1 MYKGEDPNEILERR
15 KPMDDYK
22 PNSNRF
28 KEEQKKNANDIKSDE
43 KRIQKVVTSQ
53 VKTRKKSKFSKFTE
67 EFISEDARNVKSYV
81 FGEVLIP
88 AIKKAISDIVTD
100 GIDII
105 LYGES
110 RKGGRRSTA
119 DRVSYRNYYDD
130 RGTRASR
137 MNERQAIMAGGY
149 SYDDIILATRGEAQ
163 DVLTRM
169 DELIE
174 TYGLVRVA
182 DLYDLVGITG
192 NYTDNKYGWM
202 NIRNA
207 DIVRVRDGYMI
218 KLPRAM
224 PID

>member
-1 MYKGEDPNEILERR
+1 MEE
-15 KPMDDYK
+15 YK
-22 PNSNRF
+22 PNSHRY
-28 KEEQKKNANDIKSDE
+28 KEMQAQKTETNLE
-43 KRIQKVVTSQ
+43 PKRVEKVVAGP
-53 VKTRKKSKFSKFTE
+53 VKTKKKSKLSKFTE
-67 EFISEDARNVKSYV
+67 EFISEDAKNVKSYV

-110 RKGGRRSTA
+110 RRGKGRSTA
-119 DRVSYRNYYDD
+119 DRISYRSYYDD

-137 MNERQAIMAGGY
+137 TIDRRDTVGGY
-149 SYDDIILATRGEAQ
+149 SYDDVILETMGEAK
-163 DVLTRM
+163 DVLARM
-169 DELIE
+169 DELIDA
-174 TYGLVRVA
+174 YQIVRVA

-192 NYTDNKYGWM
+192 RYTDNNYGWT

-207 DIVRVRDGYMI
+207 TIVRVRDGYMI
-218 KLPRAM
+218 KMPRAI

>member
-1 MYKGEDPNEILERR
+1 MEEYKSNSYRSKELQKNDNVKPEDR
-15 KPMDDYK
+15 KI
-22 PNSNRF
+22 
-28 KEEQKKNANDIKSDE
+28 E
-43 KRIQKVVTSQ
+43 KVVTGV
-53 VKTRKKSKFSKFTE
+53 VKTKKKSKISQAMDN
-67 EFISEDARNVKSYV
+67 FISEDAKNVKSYV
-81 FGEVLIP
+81 LGEVLIP

-105 LYGES
+105 LYGET
-110 RKGGRRSTA
+110 RGKNRRSTA
-119 DRVSYRNYYDD
+119 DRVSYRSYYDD
-130 RGTRASR
+130 RGGRNR
-137 MNERQAIMAGGY
+137 MNERQAIMAGSY
-149 SYDDIILATRGEAQ
+149 SYDDIILSTRGEAE
-163 DVLTRM
+163 DVLSRM

-207 DIVRVRDGYMI
+207 EIIRVRDGYMI
-218 KLPRAM
+218 KMPRAV

>member
-1 MYKGEDPNEILERR
+1 
-15 KPMDDYK
+15 MDNYK
-22 PNSNRF
+22 PNSDAL
-28 KEEQKKNANDIKSDE
+28 KEQRTRQRPEEKKVE
-43 KRIQKVVTSQ
+43 KVVTGI
-53 VKTRKKSKFSKFTE
+53 VKTKKKSKINNFMGNI
-67 EFISEDARNVKSYV
+67 ISEDAKSVKSYV

-110 RKGGRRSTA
+110 RGRNKRSTA

-130 RGTRASR
+130 RGTRPR
-137 MNERQAIMAGGY
+137 MNERQAIMAGSY
-149 SYDDIILATRGEAQ
+149 SYDDIILSSRGEAE
-163 DVLTRM
+163 DVLARM
-169 DELIE
+169 DELMD

-192 NYTDNKYGWM
+192 NYTDNKYGWT

-207 DIVRVRDGYMI
+207 DIIRVRDGYMI
-218 KLPRAM
+218 KMPRAV

>member
-1 MYKGEDPNEILERR
+1 
-15 KPMDDYK
+15 MDNYK
-22 PNSNRF
+22 PNSDAL
-28 KEEQKKNANDIKSDE
+28 KEQRTRQRPEEKKVE
-43 KRIQKVVTSQ
+43 KVVTGV
-53 VKTRKKSKFSKFTE
+53 VKTKKKSKINNFMGNI
-67 EFISEDARNVKSYV
+67 ISEDAKSVKSYV

-110 RKGGRRSTA
+110 RGRNKRSTA

-130 RGTRASR
+130 RGTRPR
-137 MNERQAIMAGGY
+137 MNERQAIMAGSY
-149 SYDDIILATRGEAQ
+149 SYDDIILSSRGEAE
-163 DVLTRM
+163 DVLARM
-169 DELIE
+169 DELMD

-192 NYTDNKYGWM
+192 NYTDNKYGWT

-207 DIVRVRDGYMI
+207 DIIRVRDGYMI
-218 KLPRAM
+218 KMPRAV

>member
-1 MYKGEDPNEILERR
+1 
-15 KPMDDYK
+15 MDDYK

-28 KEEQKKNANDIKSDE
+28 KETQKKEESATQE
-43 KRIQKVVTSQ
+43 KKVEKVVTGV
-53 VKTRKKSKFSKFTE
+53 VKTKKKSKFNQMMDG
-67 EFISEDARNVKSYV
+67 FISEDAKNVKSYV

-110 RKGGRRSTA
+110 RGRNKRSAA

-130 RGTRASR
+130 RGRGSR
-137 MNERQAIMAGGY
+137 INERQAIMAAGY
-149 SYDDIILATRGEAQ
+149 SYDDIILSSRGEAE
-163 DVLTRM
+163 DVLARM
-169 DELIE
+169 DELMD

-192 NYTDNKYGWM
+192 NYTDNKYGWT

-218 KLPRAM
+218 KMPRAV